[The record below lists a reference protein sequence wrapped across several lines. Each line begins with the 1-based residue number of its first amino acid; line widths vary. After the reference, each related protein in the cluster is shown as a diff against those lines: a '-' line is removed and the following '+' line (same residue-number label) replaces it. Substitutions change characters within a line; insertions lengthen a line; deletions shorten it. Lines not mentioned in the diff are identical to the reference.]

1 MEWEY
6 EGWRDKIVIPYCELD
21 RHDGE
26 ERFIRRPH
34 LHHNIE
40 LLYVVEGGLALDL
53 LSVDGDETRMVLREN
68 DVIAIN
74 CNIIHATSPRNS
86 VAYYVVFIPPKCL
99 MMPLHIDIGK
109 TYMKPYHDENGLLR
123 PMLGNMAMFSRGN
136 GGPAEG
142 DVLLTSLAN
151 SVMAI
156 LLPRMSEGL
165 AELRGSTV
173 RTDMLTYVYKNYR
186 NPDLTAESISR
197 AFGYSKRTLSDIFGE
212 SVGKGVKRYIDSL
225 RVNDAKT
232 LLLTTQSSVE
242 SISYEV
248 GFDCPRT
255 FFRVFK
261 AHTGKTPSD
270 FRNEKEETHCA
281 EIYSDAPKK

>member
-1 MEWEY
+1 MEWFY
-6 EGWRDKIVIPYCELD
+6 EEWRDRISIPMCDFNNRPVDEKNFKVD
-21 RHDGE
+21 
-26 ERFIRRPH
+26 PH

-40 LLYVVEGGLALDL
+40 LLYVSGGWLEFTLMGVGGEEDRIVMSGRDAI
-53 LSVDGDETRMVLREN
+53 V
-68 DVIAIN
+68 IN
-74 CNIIHATSPRNS
+74 CNIIHATRVKRDSEYF
-86 VAYYVVFIPPKCL
+86 VAFIPPKCL
-99 MMPLHIDIGK
+99 AMPLHIDIGK
-109 TYMKPYHDENGLLR
+109 TYMKPYHDEEELLR
-123 PMLGNMAMFSRGN
+123 PLLLDMATFSREDSGA
-136 GGPAEG
+136 AEK

-165 AELRGSTV
+165 VELRGSTV

-186 NPDLTAESISR
+186 NPELTADTISK

-232 LLLTTQSSVE
+232 LLLTTGMSVE

-261 AHTGKTPSD
+261 SHTGMTPPA
-270 FRNEKEETHCA
+270 FRESA
-281 EIYSDAPKK
+281 RQ

>member
-6 EGWRDKIVIPYCELD
+6 EEWRDKIVIPYCEFD
-21 RHDGE
+21 SDDGGKKH
-26 ERFIRRPH
+26 FIRRSH

-40 LLYVVEGGLALDL
+40 LLYVIDGGLELDL
-53 LSVDGDETRMVLREN
+53 LSVDGEETRMILREN
-68 DVIAIN
+68 DVIAVN

-86 VAYYVVFIPPKCL
+86 VAYYVAFIPPKCL

-123 PMLGNMAMFSRGN
+123 PMLDNMAMFSRGT
-136 GGPAEG
+136 GGVAEK

-173 RTDMLTYVYKNYR
+173 RMDMLTYVYKNYR

-197 AFGYSKRTLSDIFGE
+197 AFGYSKRMLSDIFGE

-232 LLLTTQSSVE
+232 LLLTTRSSVE

-261 AHTGKTPSD
+261 SHTGMTPSD
-270 FRNEKEETHCA
+270 FRESA
-281 EIYSDAPKK
+281 RQ